1 MSDPAGVVTAP
12 RTMDDVLGAARGA
25 GVAEPNEIR
34 IRPELHDRM
43 QREAASSCVS
53 VTLDAQGGISRLDG
67 IPVAVDPD
75 LPGYP
80 GYEIH
85 RAGPGGV
92 AHAA

>member
-1 MSDPAGVVTAP
+1 MSDPGGGVTVPHAL
-12 RTMDDVLGAARGA
+12 DDVLDAARGA

-43 QREAASSCVS
+43 QREAASSSVS
-53 VTLDAQGGISRLDG
+53 VTLDAHGGISRLDG
-67 IPVAVDPD
+67 IPVAIDAE
-75 LPGYP
+75 LPAFP
-80 GYEIH
+80 GYEIR